1 MSMQPS
7 YYTIIGYDLSSYYDE
22 LYTEDFANNEE
33 EKWTCN
39 QLKGNI
45 QLFTDPCSGEH
56 LYFGRVIGDGDYYDY
71 KSSVFDL
78 SKLQNEESIIK
89 NTLLEAFPNIKHI
102 PQISVICFCEWS

>member
-33 EKWTCN
+33 EKWACN
-39 QLKGNI
+39 QSEGNI

-78 SKLQNEESIIK
+78 SKLQDEEPIIK
-89 NTLLEAFPNIKHI
+89 NTLLEVFPNIEHI
-102 PQISVICFCEWS
+102 PQISVICFCEWR